1 VTQPRWQ
8 LSPLKQ
14 NIGQTLQTPTSNF
27 VSCVRER
34 GHWEFNI
41 SIPMRERTK
50 PQGARL
56 ERILRNFPRLSEN
69 SQGSGGPETCQSPL
83 SPRGQEMTGE
93 KAINI
98 KRMRADAK
106 TDVYSM
112 YLEFKTKA
120 TKHVLH
126 ANIFELPVLAELPQR
141 FFSLQ
146 LTSPRP
152 RLRQLEFLDCA
163 RWRCKCHQ

>member
-1 VTQPRWQ
+1 
-8 LSPLKQ
+8 
-14 NIGQTLQTPTSNF
+14 
-27 VSCVRER
+27 
-34 GHWEFNI
+34 
-41 SIPMRERTK
+41 MRERTK

-106 TDVYSM
+106 TNVCSI

-126 ANIFELPVLAELPQR
+126 ANICELPVLAELPQG
-141 FFSLQ
+141 FFFPPANLASASLAPAWI
-146 LTSPRP
+146 L
-152 RLRQLEFLDCA
+152 RLREVALQVSPVSHRQENIGKPWEKPYC
-163 RWRCKCHQ
+163 